1 MGSDGT
7 INEIQIP
14 VPSMGLADGID
25 PASADFDPRH
35 AADLDNFRVTQ
46 GVWQTRKGSA
56 LFKTLPGSGDVR
68 GIFDHY
74 EAAGTRI
81 RLAFQGTG
89 AAAALFDYKE
99 GTDVAYQTTTGGTGL
114 GGTAEPYFTGLTYA
128 DRFYF
133 LDRAGALRV
142 YQETPA
148 SGNQVRSVLQPAA
161 PSAAPG
167 VRARPYAMLESW
179 TGNAGVAPFGWTVS
193 SSADYDIT
201 DATSAQ
207 PAPGGGRSVRL
218 QIKTTAGLNQTI
230 SEDNSG
236 EVLASNTIAYWLRQS
251 KNTFKQ
257 LFEIGFI
264 GNTDFNVHNRN
275 PKGDEYLPVFMDIGN
290 LPAINFKRFRVVNGT
305 VSSDYV
311 SPLYLPGRL
320 QGQYRWIYTH
330 YDSATLRESEP
341 SAISNS
347 GNPIDLSTIGI
358 TGHRETDAA
367 FNKSAVLTF
376 TSDSGTDATT
386 DKIRIYRNGGVD
398 ALTLDSNG
406 REVWCRVGEVLDFT
420 TSLDNNRS
428 AGDTTFV
435 LGSTT
440 GLANGDTL
448 VIEKGTVGK
457 EEYGTITNIAA
468 FTVTVAEG
476 LKYAHTSGAGKVQ
489 MAFLDNVSNI
499 SVDRTQVVQRERDDC
514 PSGAKWIARAPDGRL
529 WVANYTGHPTGIA
542 ASNRKTPDRP
552 RDFEVFPDGVD
563 PLTRQDPIQGWR
575 FEITGDLSDEQI
587 TWFGFFQ
594 GRPMAITKRNIYT
607 ISAMNQID
615 WGPFAIQKLHAVGC
629 LNGDTVAEVGG
640 ALYWVAEGPRVV
652 RWDGQSAPEDISTR
666 LISTRLIAA
675 PTAYWNLW
683 RGVAHVRLEG
693 NYYILY
699 FVPSGATIATDLLE
713 FNAESR
719 AWEPCSFRTALG
731 AKIAWRG
738 ASVRTGGSDTHDLYQ
753 ISTNGTI
760 YQRETTSADD
770 GVAITTL
777 YKSKRY
783 PLDYIGLAHTA
794 FLRLAAAT
802 DTASLVVGVGGSE
815 YGDLS
820 QTYSLFLAGSG
831 DVEIK
836 QRLHLTLVGE
846 WLQVTL
852 SGSFSNRPAIREVL
866 LLWQP
871 RRSRRAST

>member
-1 MGSDGT
+1 MYT
-7 INEIQIP
+7 
-14 VPSMGLADGID
+14 
-25 PASADFDPRH
+25 SAGGRF
-35 AADLDNFRVTQ
+35 
-46 GVWQTRKGSA
+46 
-56 LFKTLPGSGDVR
+56 
-68 GIFDHY
+68 
-74 EAAGTRI
+74 
-81 RLAFQGTG
+81 RLAAQGTG
-89 AAAALFDYKE
+89 TAGVFYDYEE
-99 GTDVAYQTTTGGTGL
+99 GVDSAFQTTTGGTSL
-114 GGTAEPYFTGLTYA
+114 GGTTEPYFKGVVYA
-128 DRFYF
+128 DRYYF
-133 LDRAGALRV
+133 LDRFGPLRV
-142 YQETPA
+142 YQSSPA

-161 PSAAPG
+161 PSAMPG
-167 VRARPYAMLESW
+167 VKARPYAMLESW

-201 DATSAQ
+201 DATSTQ
-207 PAPGGGRSVRL
+207 PAPGGGRSVKL
-218 QIKTTAGLNQTI
+218 EIKTTSGLNKTI

-236 EVLASNTIAYWLRQS
+236 EALASNTIAYWLRQS

-264 GNTDFNVHNRN
+264 TNTDFNVHNRN
-275 PKGDEYLPVFMDIGN
+275 PKGDEFLPVFMDIGN
-290 LPAINFKRFRVVNGT
+290 LPVINFKRFRVVNGT

-376 TSDSGTDATT
+376 TSDSGTDSTT

-428 AGDTTFV
+428 AGDTTFI

-440 GLANGDTL
+440 GLAIGDTL
-448 VIEKGTVGK
+448 VIEKGTVSK

-476 LKYAHTSGAGKVQ
+476 LKYAHTSGASKVQ

-514 PSGAKWIARAPDGRL
+514 PSAAKWIARAPDGRL
-529 WVANYTGHPTGIA
+529 WVANYASHPTGVA
-542 ASNRKTPDRP
+542 VSNRKTPDRP

-587 TWFGFFQ
+587 TWMGFFQ
-594 GRPMAITKRNIYT
+594 GRPTVLTKKNCYVIA
-607 ISAMNQID
+607 AMNQLG
-615 WGPFAIQKLHAVGC
+615 WGPDAISKVFAVGC

-640 ALYWVAEGPRVV
+640 ALYWVAEGPRVM

-675 PTAYWNLW
+675 PTSYWNLW
-683 RGVAHVRLEG
+683 RGIGHVRLEG
-693 NYYILY
+693 NYYCLY
-699 FVPSGATIATDLLE
+699 FVPSGATTATDMLE
-713 FNAESR
+713 FNVEGR
-719 AWEPCSFRTALG
+719 AWEPCSFRTSLG

-738 ASVRTGGSDTHDLYQ
+738 ASVRTGGSDVYDLYQ
-753 ISTNGTI
+753 VDTTGRIF
-760 YQRETTSADD
+760 QRETGLLDES
-770 GVAITTL
+770 VAIAVRFQ
-777 YKSKRY
+777 SKKF
-783 PLDYIGLAHTA
+783 PFDYIDLLHTF
-794 FLRLAAAT
+794 FLRLAAVT
-802 DTASLVVGVGGSE
+802 DSITLTTSVGGSE

-820 QTYSLFLAGSG
+820 QSYTLSLSGSG
-831 DVEIK
+831 DLEVK

-846 WLQVTL
+846 HGQILIT
-852 SGSFSNRPAIREVL
+852 GSVSNRPAIREMDL
-866 LLWQP
+866 LHQP
-871 RRSRRAST
+871 RRARRAST